1 MSKLANGF
9 TLIELMVV
17 VAILAI
23 VVALG
28 YPSYRDQV
36 MKARRSEARGELLEL
51 ADRLERY
58 YADQGTYCADAPD
71 CTGATLGAAESDI
84 YPTTTE
90 GGYYALSI
98 TAQDDI
104 TFSLQAAPVAGK
116 SQAKDKCGTFTLT
129 SLGNKGI
136 SGGSL
141 TVKDCWK

>member
-36 MKARRSEARGELLEL
+36 MKARRSEAMGELLEL

-58 YADQGTYCADAPD
+58 YADQGTYCADAPA
-71 CTGATLGAAESDI
+71 CTGATLGAAES
-84 YPTTTE
+84 
-90 GGYYALSI
+90 I

-104 TFSLQAAPVAGK
+104 SFSLQAAPVAEK

-129 SLGNKGI
+129 SLGDKGVT
-136 SGGSL
+136 GGSL
-141 TVKDCWK
+141 ALKDCWK